1 MIKKLLPFLG
11 IALFIY
17 VLYRIGIENLYN
29 SFKSANPYYL
39 LIAIAI
45 TFIYTLLQT
54 WKWDLI
60 LKRQNIN
67 INFSELVIMQVKSIF
82 YGVITP
88 GRFGGFIKSYY
99 LKEKINADFG
109 KSISSV
115 LIDRIL
121 DTLSVFI
128 LAFIG
133 GLFLTNK
140 LLDLSYVLSF
150 GFIFVIAISYI
161 IFNRRIT
168 KRLLGFFYNRFMP
181 EKFKQNVKESFYSFY
196 ENLPKKTSLIIPFL
210 ANFLSWICTYT
221 IAYAVALS
229 LDIKISFFVLITMYS
244 ITTVISIIPITV
256 SGLGTREASLIALLA
271 FFIAGIL
278 PGLIGLIFILKN
290 GNLHKTR

>member
-1 MIKKLLPFLG
+1 M
-11 IALFIY
+11 
-17 VLYRIGIENLYN
+17 
-29 SFKSANPYYL
+29 
-39 LIAIAI
+39 
-45 TFIYTLLQT
+45 
-54 WKWDLI
+54 
-60 LKRQNIN
+60 KRQNIN

-271 FFIAGIL
+271 IFNVEASKVVAMSLLAFFIAGIL